1 VGQGGEGR
9 VGDDLGVLDELDR
22 GRARLVLPGL
32 IPERARLMGPHIGDK
47 FVDRGETLL
56 QRLGADL
63 LARQF
68 PDFAGEALDRR
79 HFAPDLLR
87 PS

>member
-1 VGQGGEGR
+1 
-9 VGDDLGVLDELDR
+9 
-22 GRARLVLPGL
+22 
-32 IPERARLMGPHIGDK
+32 MGPHIGDK